1 MCVVH
6 SPGMYIFYMLVLTIC
21 INVFYLGY
29 IFTEVIDVALDLK
42 VLHTLLLIKEGDTVE
57 YVLAF

>member
-29 IFTEVIDVALDLK
+29 IFTEVIDVASDLK